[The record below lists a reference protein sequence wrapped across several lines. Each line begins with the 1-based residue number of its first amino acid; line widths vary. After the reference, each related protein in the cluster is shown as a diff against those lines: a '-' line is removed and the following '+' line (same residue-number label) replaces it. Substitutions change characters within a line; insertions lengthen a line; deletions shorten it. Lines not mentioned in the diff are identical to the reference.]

1 MLRTFCLCL
10 FLQMRQASQ
19 MPCRA
24 SHMATSFPAQAPGNL
39 DLQRWKGPAEART
52 IKMPK
57 SKPSEI
63 NQIKKPQI
71 WNPNPRPSSRKITW
85 LSPSVDEVE
94 CMYGRLDVSSLLSSS
109 KTMAGGGGP
118 VRQRCGRRRGGRQR
132 SEEGGT
138 SEEGE
143 SGDRARAGPV
153 RAGPHLSSERA
164 GTDSPAWQLAR
175 GPGRSVPASIRRNT
189 RFSPIRNGST
199 QTWYWHVK
207 IF

>member
-1 MLRTFCLCL
+1 MLRTFSLCL

-118 VRQRCGRRRGGRQR
+118 VRQHCGRRRGRRER
-132 SEEGGT
+132 SEQRGT
-138 SEEGE
+138 SVEEERQSTGR
-143 SGDRARAGPV
+143 SGSSRTAPIERAGGCRFASVASDARARAV
-153 RAGPHLSSERA
+153 SS
-164 GTDSPAWQLAR
+164 
-175 GPGRSVPASIRRNT
+175 SVNT
-189 RFSPIRNGST
+189 
-199 QTWYWHVK
+199 YKYEV
-207 IF
+207 